1 MANARYSVSA
11 PARAPKFCT
20 PQAVDA
26 PAILKNDQ
34 AAKGAAP
41 ESLDAFDSG
50 LVAARTH
57 TNAASP
63 GLGDV
68 LLDVNDRLNAV
79 SLGLLALVRCAAKDQ
94 SEIANDLWWIGSKV
108 LAELA
113 DTTAFVETA
122 RSALAREGVGA

>member
-79 SLGLLALVRCAAKDQ
+79 KS
-94 SEIANDLWWIGSKV
+94 W
-108 LAELA
+108 
-113 DTTAFVETA
+113 
-122 RSALAREGVGA
+122 LARFGSLRRERSVGNRE